1 MCERERKKTIE
12 YVCVRERKRKK
23 TIEYVCVRERRQLS
37 VSERQRGYILL
48 RDIHTYIHFKFK
60 KKI

>member
-1 MCERERKKTIE
+1 MCERE
-12 YVCVRERKRKK
+12 
-23 TIEYVCVRERRQLS
+23 RERRQLS

-60 KKI
+60 KKINRDVDNNFACLGKKMS